1 MWDWKLSSGW
11 TDHRQH
17 HPGGNLGRQPA
28 SSVQTDTSALSHCL
42 YNCLA
47 ELVWQIRLNLDLD
60 PATLDTVPGFQEF
73 LYLSQVYQAT
83 ALQAS
88 YPPRPLLSYV

>member
-1 MWDWKLSSGW
+1 M
-11 TDHRQH
+11 
-17 HPGGNLGRQPA
+17 
-28 SSVQTDTSALSHCL
+28 
-42 YNCLA
+42 
-47 ELVWQIRLNLDLD
+47 WQIRLNLDLD

-88 YPPRPLLSYV
+88 FESNPQLRPV

>member
-1 MWDWKLSSGW
+1 M
-11 TDHRQH
+11 
-17 HPGGNLGRQPA
+17 
-28 SSVQTDTSALSHCL
+28 
-42 YNCLA
+42 
-47 ELVWQIRLNLDLD
+47 WQIRLNLDLD

-88 YPPRPLLSYV
+88 FGKQFTAHPVPSYHMYICQGGD